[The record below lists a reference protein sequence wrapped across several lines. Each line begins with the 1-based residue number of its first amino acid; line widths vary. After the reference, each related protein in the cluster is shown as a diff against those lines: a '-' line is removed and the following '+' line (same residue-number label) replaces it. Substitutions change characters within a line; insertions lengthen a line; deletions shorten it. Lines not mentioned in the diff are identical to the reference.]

1 MMYTDSPSQ
10 SSRRKA
16 PAPRGR
22 PFDRSPDWQLIGMIG
37 AGVAA
42 GALLGA
48 AAGILL
54 APDAGAQ
61 TRRGLARSVSRVRL
75 GPIGR
80 KQGPWELLGR
90 ELKEAAAR
98 HNRRRRRDAL
108 RAANEL

>member
-1 MMYTDSPSQ
+1 MYTDSPSHP
-10 SSRRKA
+10 SRRTA
-16 PAPRGR
+16 APRGR
-22 PFDRSPDWQLIGMIG
+22 PFGRSADWRLIGMIG

-48 AAGILL
+48 AAGVLL
-54 APDAGAQ
+54 APDSGAQ
-61 TRRGLARSVSRVRL
+61 TRRGLARSVGRARIGRL
-75 GPIGR
+75 GK

-90 ELKEAAAR
+90 ELKEAAER